1 MPRDMLPL
9 NGWFRWVRRWPT
21 AVARSYV
28 EAADRLRFLGT
39 ASQLLRIIQNC
50 LKGLRCARI
59 EEATCEG

>member
-1 MPRDMLPL
+1 MPRDMVPL
-9 NGWFRWVRRWPT
+9 NGRFRWVRRWPT

-28 EAADRLRFLGT
+28 EAADRLRLPGT
-39 ASQLLRIIQNC
+39 VSQLLRIIQIC

>member
-1 MPRDMLPL
+1 MPKDMVPL

-28 EAADRLRFLGT
+28 EAADRLRLLGT
-39 ASQLLRIIQNC
+39 VSQLLRIIQIC